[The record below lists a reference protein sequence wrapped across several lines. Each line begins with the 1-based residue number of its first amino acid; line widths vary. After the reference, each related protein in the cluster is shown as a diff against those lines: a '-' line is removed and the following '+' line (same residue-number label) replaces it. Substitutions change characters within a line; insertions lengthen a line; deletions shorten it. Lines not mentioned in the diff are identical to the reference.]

1 MPYVAGT
8 CPAAVAVGRVLFRDQ
23 RPTAAHA
30 CHRDVF
36 CVFLMHFCPSVD
48 RYWLI
53 FAQCWYN
60 IRMKAAD
67 LEKALSNSRL
77 DIHTMGL
84 MMFDPVWADRMHMTR
99 DCELLHV
106 ISGEVELVTEG
117 SSWTARAGQ
126 TLLVPP
132 GTLHRDQFDPDSG
145 LEVFYCS
152 SDWPQAKEAMH
163 TVDNELLLNMPE
175 EVSAQL
181 GQMFAG
187 LTGDIAGG
195 TEVHRMLAR
204 SRMTTIMLTVFRY
217 GIFGLVDEDSPQ
229 DAAADRRS
237 LRRQQIIEQA
247 KAYLQDHY
255 SQCVSLDEIAA
266 EINVSSYYLSHVFSE
281 ESDFSLFGYLT
292 ALRMDKARSLLRTG
306 EMNVAEVA
314 RAVGY
319 ENANYFSRVF
329 KKNCGCSPR
338 DFAASRK
345 A

>member
-1 MPYVAGT
+1 
-8 CPAAVAVGRVLFRDQ
+8 
-23 RPTAAHA
+23 
-30 CHRDVF
+30 
-36 CVFLMHFCPSVD
+36 
-48 RYWLI
+48 
-53 FAQCWYN
+53 
-60 IRMKAAD
+60 
-67 LEKALSNSRL
+67 
-77 DIHTMGL
+77 MGS

-99 DCELLHV
+99 ACELMYV
-106 ISGEVELVTEG
+106 IDGEIELVTED
-117 SSWTARAGQ
+117 SSWAAIAGQ

-145 LEVFYCS
+145 LELFYCS
-152 SDWPQAKEAMH
+152 IDWPNAKEAMH
-163 TVDNELLLNMPE
+163 TVDNELLLNMPQ

-181 GQMFAG
+181 GEMFAG
-187 LTGDIAGG
+187 LTRDIAGRS
-195 TEVHRMLAR
+195 ELYRMLAR
-204 SRMTTIMLTVFRY
+204 SRMTTILLTVFRY
-217 GIFGLVDEDSPQ
+217 GIAGLVDEDSPQ
-229 DAAADRRS
+229 APAADRRS
-237 LRRQQIIEQA
+237 RRRQQIIAQA
-247 KAYLQDHY
+247 KAYLQDNY

-292 ALRMDKARSLLRTG
+292 ALRMDKARSLLRAG
-306 EMNVAEVA
+306 DMNVAEVA